1 MGIFDIR
8 SRAVEFARE
17 WRDACNEDADA
28 KSFWDAFFNVFGISR
43 HRVANF
49 EFPVRQPDGNTGY
62 IDLLW
67 RGILLVEHKS
77 RGRDLDSAFSQ
88 AKGYFHGLKDRDLP
102 KFIIVSDFNRFRL
115 HDLQTKKQHDFT
127 LAELPDNIDRLGFMS
142 GWHTT
147 VRPDKEKLADIEAA
161 ELLGKLHDELKD
173 SGYAGHALE
182 VLLVRLLF
190 CMFAEDNALFE
201 RRQFQDYVESRSQ
214 EDGSD
219 LGAQLNQLFEVLNTS
234 VETRN
239 RNLSDI
245 LAAFP
250 YVNGEVF
257 SETLPTPAF
266 TGRSRER
273 LLDCCAFDWTAI
285 SPEVFGSLFQSI
297 MSPDKRRELGAHYTS
312 ETNILKALRPLF
324 LDALEAE
331 LEAARR
337 NPRALRTLHD
347 KLGDI
352 RMLDPACGCGNFL
365 VVAYRELR
373 KLEHALL
380 LELHKVDRN
389 MVTDISLLS
398 KVDVDQMAGIELE
411 EFPSQV
417 ARVALWLTDHQA
429 NRALSLEFGKY
440 FVRLPLKKSARIL
453 NDNALRVEWGSVVPL
468 GQLSYIVGNPPFIGS
483 KMMTEANR
491 QEVLGCF
498 GDLKGAGILDFV
510 SAWYAKAADAMRA
523 NPAIKTALV
532 STNSITQ
539 GEQVSVLWGHV
550 LSKGVRIHFAHRTF
564 KWTSEAKG
572 KAAVHCVIIGMGI
585 GEPTKPCPLFDY
597 ESGEPNPKP
606 RMVSRISP
614 YLIEAPDLLIGS
626 RSTPLCQVPE
636 MVSGNKPI
644 DGGHYLFTPEEK
656 AAFVREEPGSE
667 PLFRKW
673 LGGEEFINGIER
685 WFLLASAASPQQ
697 LRTLPKVLERIEAVR
712 DYRLASPS
720 APTKALAA
728 TPLKFHVEFIPT
740 GSFLALPEVSSER
753 RPFIPIAYLGTDI
766 LCGNKLRL
774 VKDATLYHFGVLTS
788 GMHMAWMRTVSGR
801 LEMRYQ
807 YSVKITYNNFPWPS
821 PTPAQKQ
828 AIEECAQAVLDARE
842 AHKGSTLADL
852 YDPLT
857 MPANLAQ
864 AHRTLDRAVE
874 KAYTRDIFETDADR
888 VTFLFKLYEQ
898 LTSALAPAATSKK
911 PRRR

>member
-17 WRDACNEDADA
+17 WRDACSEDADA

-77 RGRDLDSAFSQ
+77 RGRDLESAYGQ

-102 KFIIVSDFNRFRL
+102 KFVIVSDFNRFRL
-115 HDLQTKKQHDFT
+115 YDLQAKKQHDFT
-127 LAELPDNIDRLGFMS
+127 LAELPDNIDLLGFMS

-147 VRPDKEKLADIEAA
+147 VRPEKEKLADIEAA
-161 ELLGKLHDELKD
+161 ELLGKLHDELKE
-173 SGYAGHALE
+173 SGYTGHPLE

-219 LGAQLNQLFEVLNTS
+219 LGAQLNQLFEVLNTP

-239 RNLSDI
+239 RRLSDI

-266 TGRSRER
+266 TERSRER

-297 MSPDKRRELGAHYTS
+297 MSPEKRRELGAHYTS
-312 ETNILKALRPLF
+312 EINILKALRPLF

-347 KLGDI
+347 KLGAI
-352 RMLDPACGCGNFL
+352 RLLDPACGCGNFL

-373 KLEHALL
+373 RLEHALL
-380 LELHKVDRN
+380 MELHKVDRN
-389 MVTDISLLS
+389 LVTDISLLS

-411 EFPSQV
+411 EFPAQV

-453 NDNALRVEWGSVVPL
+453 NDNALRVEWGSVTPL
-468 GQLSYIVGNPPFIGS
+468 DKLSYIVGNPPFIGS

-491 QEVLGCF
+491 EEVLGCF

-572 KAAVHCVIIGMGI
+572 KAAVHCVIIGMAM

-597 ESGEPNPKP
+597 ESGESNPEP

-644 DGGHYLFTPEEK
+644 DGGHYLFTPEQK
-656 AAFVREEPGSE
+656 AAFVREEPESE

-740 GSFLALPEVSSER
+740 SSFLALPEVSSER
-753 RPFIPIAYLGTDI
+753 RPFIPIAYLGTDV

-774 VKDATLYHFGVLTS
+774 VKDATLFHFGVLTS

-842 AHKGSTLADL
+842 VHRGSTLADL

-864 AHRTLDRAVE
+864 AHRALDRAVE
-874 KAYTRDIFETDADR
+874 KAYTRETLETDADR
-888 VTFLFKLYEQ
+888 VAFLFKLYEQ
-898 LTSALAPAATSKK
+898 LTSALAPSATPK
-911 PRRR
+911 RRRRT